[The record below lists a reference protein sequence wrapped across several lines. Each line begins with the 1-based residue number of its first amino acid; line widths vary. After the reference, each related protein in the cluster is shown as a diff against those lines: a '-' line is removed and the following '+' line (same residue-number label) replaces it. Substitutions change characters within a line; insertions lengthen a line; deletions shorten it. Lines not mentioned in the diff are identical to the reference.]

1 MGLLRSGFGIEIL
14 VNIVFPWLIYVQAQ
28 SAMGRVHAL
37 MTSMLPPIAWSL
49 IQLALKRR
57 VDALSIIV
65 VAGIA
70 LSLIAFL
77 GGSSFRV
84 LELREHLVM
93 GVMGLVFLGSVAIK
107 RPLLS
112 VLVRSMVDGKSE
124 ADAEKLQKLLDNP
137 RRLTFLTL
145 VVGFLMLAQT
155 AVAIILVFSLPVRE
169 FLIVSPILN
178 YVLIGIFAG
187 VVLYTKHRRGVA
199 SAQAAQGERERN
211 L

>member
-1 MGLLRSGFGIEIL
+1 LNLLRSGFGIEIL
-14 VNIVFPWLIYVQAQ
+14 VNIVFPWLIYVEAQ
-28 SAMGRVHAL
+28 PAIGRVHAL
-37 MTSMLPPIAWSL
+37 MASMLPPIAWSL
-49 IQLALKRR
+49 IRFAVKRR

-70 LSLIAFL
+70 LSLIAFI
-77 GGSSFRV
+77 GGGSFRV
-84 LELREHLVM
+84 LELREHLIM
-93 GVMGLVFLGSVAIK
+93 GVMGLVFLGSLAIK

-112 VLVRSMVDGKSE
+112 VLVRSMAAGKSQ
-124 ADAEKLQKLLDNP
+124 ADAEKLEKLLDNP

-155 AVAIILVFSLPVRE
+155 VVAIILVFSLPVRE
-169 FLIVSPILN
+169 FLIVSPVLN

-199 SAQAAQGERERN
+199 SAQAAQGQRERN